1 MKTFTTTLCLT
12 IAVLL
17 GSIGVSAS
25 ADFQKGL
32 TEYQSSDYLT
42 ALQVFR
48 PLAEEGH
55 ANAQFYLGNIY
66 RIGLNVRTDY
76 KTALKWY
83 RLAAEQGYAAAQI
96 ELGAMYY
103 AGDGV
108 KKDNIYAHMWWNILA
123 SSGDKEAVTRK
134 NSIEKE
140 MTFDQ
145 YEKAHNVAQECIR
158 KKYKGC

>member
-1 MKTFTTTLCLT
+1 MYKR
-12 IAVLL
+12 
-17 GSIGVSAS
+17 GQGVP
-25 ADFQKGL
+25 K
-32 TEYQSSDYLT
+32 
-42 ALQVFR
+42 
-48 PLAEEGH
+48 
-55 ANAQFYLGNIY
+55 
-66 RIGLNVRTDY
+66 DY
-76 KTALKWY
+76 KTAVKWY
-83 RLAAEQGYAAAQI
+83 RLAAEQGLADAQTNLGFMYSKGRGVTQNKKTAVKWFRLAAEQGYADAQYN
-96 ELGAMYY
+96 LGAMYY

-145 YEKAHNVAQECIR
+145 YEKAHNLAQECIR